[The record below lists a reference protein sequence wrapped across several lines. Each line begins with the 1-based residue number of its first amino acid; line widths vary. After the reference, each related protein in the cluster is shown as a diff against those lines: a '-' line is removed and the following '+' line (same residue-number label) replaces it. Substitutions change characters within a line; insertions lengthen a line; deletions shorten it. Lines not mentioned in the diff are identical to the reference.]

1 MPGGLLNLVAY
12 GNQNVILNGNPS
24 KTFFKSTYAKYTNFG
39 LQKFRIDFDGQRTL
53 RMTDSSTFTFTMP
66 RYGDLLMDTYLV
78 VNMPHIWS
86 PAYPPTKNYNAGLP
100 PPDNGIDP
108 TTGIPYADGV
118 WQPYNFKWIKNLG
131 AQMVER
137 VRFTVGGQ
145 VIQEFTGQ
153 YLYNMVERDF
163 DLAKKILFYKMT
175 GNTPE
180 MNAPEEL
187 PSNAGYYPTSFYA
200 GTNTC
205 SDQHF
210 QNTFL
215 ATGSEPSIRARS
227 LYIPLN
233 IWFTMAAKM
242 AFPLVSLQYA
252 ELQIEVTIRPVQEL
266 FTVNEIFT
274 TNDPQT
280 GTPALY
286 QPVPIQP
293 NFNENQYGM
302 YRFLQ
307 TPPGVDINDDSIYVD
322 RRTNWNADVHL
333 ISTYAF
339 LTDDEVRV
347 FAGQTQE
354 YLVKQVYHTTFKDV
368 VGSSRLDLTSIGL
381 VSNYMWYMQRSDVN
395 ERNEWSNYTNWPYGV
410 IPYPSQVVSN
420 QNTSAVVINGISTY
434 PGTTTASSLQTGLKT
449 TGFFNPAN
457 QRDIMTT
464 WALLLDG
471 KYRENDFPSGLWNY
485 IEKYVRTS
493 GNGQDGLYTYSFSL
507 HTDPFDFQPSGAMN
521 MSKFTNVQF
530 EIKTIQPTLNS
541 QASFTTICSPDGVIV
556 GTQMPSQ
563 GIYDYTYDL
572 VVLEERFNVL
582 RFQNGMAGLQ
592 FAR

>member
-1 MPGGLLNLVAY
+1 MPGGLLNLVAF

-24 KTFFKSTYAKYTNFG
+24 KTFFKTTYAKYTNFG

-53 RMTDSSTFTFTMP
+53 RLTDSSTFTFTIP

-86 PAYPPTKNYNAGLP
+86 PVYPPT
-100 PPDNGIDP
+100 
-108 TTGIPYADGV
+108 TTREE
-118 WQPYNFKWIKNLG
+118 WQPYNFRWIKNLG

-163 DLAKKILFYKMT
+163 DKVKKELFYKMT

-180 MNAPEEL
+180 MNNPESL
-187 PSNAGYYPTSFYA
+187 DYNGGYYPSAFY
-200 GTNTC
+200 GV
-205 SDQHF
+205 
-210 QNTFL
+210 
-215 ATGSEPSIRARS
+215 GSKDPEFSSRYAQVGGEPSIRARS

-252 ELQIEVTIRPVQEL
+252 ELNIEVTIRPVQEL
-266 FTVNEIFT
+266 FTVNEIIT
-274 TNDPQT
+274 ASEQP
-280 GTPALY
+280 Y
-286 QPVPIQP
+286 QPLPIQP
-293 NFNENQYGM
+293 NFNESQYGM

-307 TPPGVDINDDSIYVD
+307 PPPGVDINDDSIYKD

-333 ISTYAF
+333 VSTYAF

-347 FAGQTQE
+347 FAGKPQE
-354 YLVKQVYHTTFKDV
+354 YLVKQVYSTTFKDV
-368 VGSSRLDLTSIGL
+368 VGSKRLDVNSLGL
-381 VSNYMWYMQRSDVN
+381 VSNWMWYLQRSDVKV
-395 ERNEWSNYTNWPYGV
+395 RNEWSNYTNWPYPTL
-410 IPYPSQVVSN
+410 PYPSEDVSDKN
-420 QNTSAVVINGISTY
+420 CAPVVISGNNIY
-434 PGTTTASSLQTGLKT
+434 PGTTPQDGLKT
-449 TGFFNPAN
+449 TGYFKPENAK
-457 QRDIMTT
+457 DIMIT

-471 KYRENDFPSGLWNY
+471 KYRENEMPSGIWNY
-485 IEKYVRTS
+485 VEKYVRTS

-507 HTDPFDFQPSGAMN
+507 NTDPFDFQPSGAIN

-530 EIKTIQPTLNS
+530 DIKTIQPTLN
-541 QASFTTICSPDGVIV
+541 AEAAFTAICTSDGTIV
-556 GTQMPSQ
+556 GTTMPSG

-572 VVLEERFNVL
+572 VVLEERFNIL
-582 RFQNGMAGLQ
+582 KFTSGMAGLE

>member
-78 VNMPHIWS
+78 VQMPHIWS
-86 PAYPPTKNYNAGLP
+86 PVYPPTINF
-100 PPDNGIDP
+100 DP
-108 TTGIPYADGV
+108 EDGGENDQGIPYAAGV

-163 DLAKKILFYKMT
+163 DNAKKDLFYNMT
-175 GNTPE
+175 GNTVE
-180 MNAPEEL
+180 MNSPEDNV
-187 PSNAGYYPTSFYA
+187 SNAGYYPSSFYGA
-200 GTNTC
+200 N
-205 SDQHF
+205 SKSADFNDVYKQV
-210 QNTFL
+210 
-215 ATGSEPSIRARS
+215 GSEPSIRARS

-242 AFPLVSLQYA
+242 AFPLISLQYA

-274 TNDPQT
+274 GSDD
-280 GTPALY
+280 LY
-286 QPVPIQP
+286 LPTPIQP

-307 TPPGVDINDDSIYVD
+307 PPPEVGINDDSLYVD

-354 YLVKQVYHTTFKDV
+354 YLIKEVYHTTFNDV
-368 VGSSRLDLTSIGL
+368 VGTSRLDLTSIGL
-381 VSNYMWYMQRSDVN
+381 VSNYMWYLQRSDAN
-395 ERNEWSNYTNWPYGV
+395 ERNEWSNYTNWPYS
-410 IPYPSQVVSN
+410 ILPYPSLPVSKS
-420 QNTSAVVINGISTY
+420 NTSPMEINGQNTY
-434 PGTTTASSLQTGLKT
+434 PGTTTSKSLQTGLKT

-457 QRDIMTT
+457 QKDIMTS

-521 MSKFTNVQF
+521 MSKFSNVQF
-530 EIKTIQPTLNS
+530 EVKTIQPTLNS
-541 QASFTTICSPDGVIV
+541 QATFTTICSPEGVIV

-563 GIYDYTYDL
+563 GIYDYTYNL
-572 VVLEERFNVL
+572 IVLEERFNVL

>member
-1 MPGGLLNLVAY
+1 MPGGLLNLVAF

-24 KTFFKSTYAKYTNFG
+24 KTFFKTTYAKYTNFG

-53 RMTDSSTFTFTMP
+53 RMTDSSVFTFSVP

-86 PAYPPTKNYNAGLP
+86 PVYPPTENLNTDNNKAV
-100 PPDNGIDP
+100 NGIHKAS
-108 TTGIPYADGV
+108 GL

-163 DLAKKILFYKMT
+163 DKVKKELFYKMT

-180 MNAPEEL
+180 MNDPASL
-187 PSNAGYYPTSFYA
+187 DSSGGYYPSAFY
-200 GTNTC
+200 GSG
-205 SDQHF
+205 SDDQAYSK
-210 QNTFL
+210 TY
-215 ATGSEPSIRARS
+215 AEVGGEPSIRARS

-233 IWFTMAAKM
+233 IWFTLAAKM

-252 ELQIEVTIRPVQEL
+252 ELNIEITIRPVQEL
-266 FTVNEIFT
+266 FTVNEIIT
-274 TNDPQT
+274 AADQP
-280 GTPALY
+280 Y

-293 NFNENQYGM
+293 KFNESQYGM

-307 TPPGVDINDDSIYVD
+307 PPPGVGISNDSIYID

-333 ISTYAF
+333 VSTYAF

-347 FAGQTQE
+347 FAGKPQE
-354 YLVKQVYHTTFKDV
+354 YLVRQVYSTTFNDV
-368 VGSSRLDLTSIGL
+368 VGTKRLDVNSLGL
-381 VSNYMWYMQRSDVN
+381 VSNWMWYLQRSDVK
-395 ERNEWSNYTNWPYGV
+395 ERNEWSNYTNWPYPTL
-410 IPYPSQVVSN
+410 PYPSQVVNSN
-420 QNTSAVVINGISTY
+420 NCAPVVIDGVSIY
-434 PGTTTASSLQTGLKT
+434 PGTTTSSVDQRLKT
-449 TGFFNPAN
+449 TGYFKPENAKE
-457 QRDIMTT
+457 IMTT

-471 KYRENDFPSGLWNY
+471 KYRENDMPSGLWNY
-485 IEKYVRTS
+485 VEKYARTS

-507 HTDPFDFQPSGAMN
+507 NTDPFDFQPSGAIN

-530 EIKTIQPTLNS
+530 DVKTIQPTLN
-541 QASFTTICSPDGVIV
+541 AEAAFTAICTPDGTIV
-556 GTQMPSQ
+556 GTTMPSG

-572 VVLEERFNVL
+572 VVLEERFNIL
-582 RFQNGMAGLQ
+582 KFTSGMVGLE

>member
-1 MPGGLLNLVAY
+1 MPGGLLNLVAF

-24 KTFFKSTYAKYTNFG
+24 KTFFKTTYAKYTNFG

-86 PAYPPTKNYNAGLP
+86 PVYPPTKKYKSE
-100 PPDNGIDP
+100 NGIDLS
-108 TTGIPYADGV
+108 TGLRYADGL
-118 WQPYNFKWIKNLG
+118 WQPYNFRWIKNLG

-163 DLAKKILFYKMT
+163 DKVKKELFYKMT

-180 MNAPEEL
+180 MNNPESL
-187 PSNAGYYPTSFYA
+187 DSSGGYYPSAFY
-200 GTNTC
+200 GSG
-205 SDQHF
+205 SDDLVYSK
-210 QNTFL
+210 TY
-215 ATGSEPSIRARS
+215 AEVGGEPSIRARS

-252 ELQIEVTIRPVQEL
+252 ELNIEVTIRPVQEL
-266 FTVNEIFT
+266 FTVNKIIT
-274 TNDPQT
+274 ASDQP
-280 GTPALY
+280 Y

-293 NFNENQYGM
+293 NFNESQYGM

-307 TPPGVDINDDSIYVD
+307 SPPGVNINEDSIYKD

-333 ISTYAF
+333 LSTYAF

-347 FAGQTQE
+347 FAGKPQE
-354 YLVKQVYHTTFKDV
+354 YLVKQVYSTTFKDV
-368 VGSSRLDLTSIGL
+368 VGTKRLDVNSLGL
-381 VSNYMWYMQRSDVN
+381 VSNWMWYLQRSDVK
-395 ERNEWSNYTNWPYGV
+395 ERNEWSNYTNWPYPTL
-410 IPYPSQVVSN
+410 PYPSQVVN
-420 QNTSAVVINGISTY
+420 RNNCAHVIIDGTITY
-434 PGTTTASSLQTGLKT
+434 PGTTTSSTPQLGLKT
-449 TGFFNPAN
+449 TGYFKPENAKE
-457 QRDIMTT
+457 IMTT

-471 KYRENDFPSGLWNY
+471 KYRENDMPSGVWNY
-485 IEKYVRTS
+485 VEKYVRTS

-507 HTDPFDFQPSGAMN
+507 NTDPFDFQPSGAIN
-521 MSKFTNVQF
+521 MSKFTDVQF
-530 EIKTIQPTLNS
+530 DVKTIQPTLN
-541 QASFTTICSPDGVIV
+541 AEAAFTAICTPDGTIV
-556 GTQMPSQ
+556 GTTMPSG
-563 GIYDYTYDL
+563 GIYNYTYDL
-572 VVLEERFNVL
+572 VVLEERFNIL
-582 RFQNGMAGLQ
+582 KFTSGMAGLE

>member
-1 MPGGLLNLVAY
+1 MPGGLLNLVAF

-24 KTFFKSTYAKYTNFG
+24 KTFFKTTYAKYTNFG

-53 RMTDSSTFTFTMP
+53 RMTDSSVFTFSVP

-86 PAYPPTKNYNAGLP
+86 PVYPPTENLSTDNNV
-100 PPDNGIDP
+100 NGIP
-108 TTGIPYADGV
+108 KASGL

-163 DLAKKILFYKMT
+163 DKVKKELFYKMT

-180 MNAPEEL
+180 MNDPASL
-187 PSNAGYYPTSFYA
+187 DSSGGYYPSAFY
-200 GTNTC
+200 
-205 SDQHF
+205 
-210 QNTFL
+210 
-215 ATGSEPSIRARS
+215 GSGSQDPAYSKTYAEVGGEPSIRARS

-233 IWFTMAAKM
+233 IWFTLAAKM
-242 AFPLVSLQYA
+242 AFPLISLQYA
-252 ELQIEVTIRPVQEL
+252 ELNIEITIRPVQEL
-266 FTVNEIFT
+266 FTVNEIIT
-274 TNDPQT
+274 AADQP
-280 GTPALY
+280 Y

-293 NFNENQYGM
+293 NFNESEYGM

-307 TPPGVDINDDSIYVD
+307 PPPGVGISKDSIYID

-333 ISTYAF
+333 VSTYAF

-347 FAGQTQE
+347 FAGKPQE
-354 YLVKQVYHTTFKDV
+354 YLVRQVYSTTFNDV
-368 VGSSRLDLTSIGL
+368 VGTKRLDVNSLGL
-381 VSNYMWYMQRSDVN
+381 VSNWMWYLQRSDVK
-395 ERNEWSNYTNWPYGV
+395 ERNEWSNYTNWPYPTL
-410 IPYPSQVVSN
+410 PYPSQVVNSYN
-420 QNTSAVVINGISTY
+420 CAPVVIDDISTY
-434 PGTTTASSLQTGLKT
+434 PGTTTSYADQRLKT
-449 TGFFNPAN
+449 TGYFKPENAKE
-457 QRDIMTT
+457 IMTT

-471 KYRENDFPSGLWNY
+471 KYRENDMPSGLWNY
-485 IEKYVRTS
+485 VEKYARTS

-507 HTDPFDFQPSGAMN
+507 NTDPFDFQPSGAIN

-530 EIKTIQPTLNS
+530 DVKTIQPTLN
-541 QASFTTICSPDGVIV
+541 AEAAFTAICTPDGTIV
-556 GTQMPSQ
+556 GTTMPSG

-572 VVLEERFNVL
+572 VVLEERFNIL
-582 RFQNGMAGLQ
+582 KFTSGMAGLE

>member
-86 PAYPPTKNYNAGLP
+86 PVYPPTINF
-100 PPDNGIDP
+100 DP
-108 TTGIPYADGV
+108 EGGGVDGENDQGIPYAAGV

-163 DLAKKILFYKMT
+163 DNAKKDLFYNMT
-175 GNTPE
+175 GNTVE
-180 MNAPEEL
+180 MNSPEDNV
-187 PSNAGYYPTSFYA
+187 SNAGYYPSAFYGA
-200 GTNTC
+200 NSNSTDFN
-205 SDQHF
+205 DVYQ
-210 QNTFL
+210 QV
-215 ATGSEPSIRARS
+215 GSEPSIRARS

-242 AFPLVSLQYA
+242 AFPLISLQYA

-274 TNDPQT
+274 GSDD
-280 GTPALY
+280 LY
-286 QPVPIQP
+286 LPTPIQP

-307 TPPGVDINDDSIYVD
+307 PPPEVGINDDSLYVD

-354 YLVKQVYHTTFKDV
+354 YLIKEVYHTTFNDV
-368 VGSSRLDLTSIGL
+368 VGTSRLDLTSIGL
-381 VSNYMWYMQRSDVN
+381 VSNYMWYLQRSDAN
-395 ERNEWSNYTNWPYGV
+395 ERNEWSNYTNWPYS
-410 IPYPSQVVSN
+410 ILPYPSLPVSKN
-420 QNTSAVVINGISTY
+420 NTSPMEINGQNTY
-434 PGTTTASSLQTGLKT
+434 PGTTTSKSLQTGLKT

-457 QRDIMTT
+457 QKDIMTS

-521 MSKFTNVQF
+521 MSKFSNVQF
-530 EIKTIQPTLNS
+530 EVKTIQPTLNS
-541 QASFTTICSPDGVIV
+541 QATFTTICSPEGVIV

-563 GIYDYTYDL
+563 GIYDYTYNL
-572 VVLEERFNVL
+572 IVLEERFNVL

>member
-39 LQKFRIDFDGQRTL
+39 LQKFRLDFDGQRSL
-53 RMTDSSTFTFTMP
+53 RMTDSSTFTFTVP

-86 PAYPPTKNYNAGLP
+86 PVYPPFKNLDDAHAMDPSGFPYAAGL
-100 PPDNGIDP
+100 
-108 TTGIPYADGV
+108 

-131 AQMVER
+131 AQMIEN
-137 VRFTVGGQ
+137 VRFTVGGHL
-145 VIQEFTGQ
+145 IQEFTGQ
-153 YLYNMVERDF
+153 FLHNMVERDF
-163 DLAKKILFYKMT
+163 DNAKKELFYKMT
-175 GNTPE
+175 GHTPE
-180 MNAPEEL
+180 MNNPAYTD
-187 PSNAGYYPTSFYA
+187 SNAGYYPSAFYGGDA
-200 GTNTC
+200 N
-205 SDQHF
+205 DA
-210 QNTFL
+210 TFCQKYG
-215 ATGSEPSIRARS
+215 AAGSEPSIRARQ

-274 TNDPQT
+274 ND
-280 GTPALY
+280 GDVY

-307 TPPGVDINDDSIYVD
+307 TPPGVNINDDGIYQD

-333 ISTYAF
+333 VSTYAF

-354 YLVKQVYHTTFKDV
+354 YLVRQVYETTFKDV
-368 VGSSRLDLTSIGL
+368 VGTTKVDLNSIGL
-381 VSNYMWYMQRSDVN
+381 VSNYMWFLRRSDAN
-395 ERNEWSNYTNWPYGV
+395 ERNEWSNNTNWPYSV
-410 IPYPSQVVSN
+410 VPYPSQVVDKS
-420 QNTSAVVINGISTY
+420 NTSPQYLPDSNNQPTPVW
-434 PGTTTASSLQTGLKT
+434 PGFTTSSALESNLKT

-457 QRDIMTT
+457 QKDILVS

-485 IEKYVRTS
+485 VEKYVRTS

-507 HTDPFDFQPSGAMN
+507 NTDPFEFQPNGAMN
-521 MSKFTNVQF
+521 MSKFTTVQF
-530 EIKTIQPTLNS
+530 EIKTMQPTLNS
-541 QASFTTICSPDGVIV
+541 EAQFQTICSPLGTIV
-556 GTQMPSQ
+556 GTQMPAS

-572 VVLEERFNVL
+572 VVIEERFNVL